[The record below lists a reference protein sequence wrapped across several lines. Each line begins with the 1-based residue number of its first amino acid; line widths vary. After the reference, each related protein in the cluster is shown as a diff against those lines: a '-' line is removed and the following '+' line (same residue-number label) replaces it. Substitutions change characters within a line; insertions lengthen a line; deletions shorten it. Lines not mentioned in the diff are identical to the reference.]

1 MLTINTAVFIVL
13 GTGRI
18 MRADRKETLRY
29 LGYRGQEIE
38 EKTAQM
44 IEEVQ
49 VELERA
55 STPKSIYREYAC
67 EVTEDKVKLGELTFE
82 SKNLAVNLK
91 GCERAVLLAATIG
104 RAADFMIK
112 KYSISNMAK
121 AVIVQA
127 AGASCI
133 ESYVDEVEQLIRE
146 EANQRGLYL
155 RPRFS
160 PGYGDL
166 SLEYQRDIFQI
177 LECHKRI
184 GVMLTAGNLMMPSK
198 SVTAIIGLTTKER
211 ESCQLVKCSLC
222 AKTDCE
228 FRIHSS
234 EAEGE

>member
-127 AGASCI
+127 AGS
-133 ESYVDEVEQLIRE
+133 
-146 EANQRGLYL
+146 
-155 RPRFS
+155 
-160 PGYGDL
+160 
-166 SLEYQRDIFQI
+166 I
-177 LECHKRI
+177 LH
-184 GVMLTAGNLMMPSK
+184 
-198 SVTAIIGLTTKER
+198 
-211 ESCQLVKCSLC
+211 
-222 AKTDCE
+222 
-228 FRIHSS
+228 
-234 EAEGE
+234 